1 MFSSFRE
8 KNREKRM
15 SKNLDSD
22 TFSSRAKQ
30 HRKTFG
36 DSNKMA
42 KTTKAV
48 KNLQYMK
55 KKYEPKTP
63 INEVYKS
70 KDMFKNIREQS
81 IKQSNRYKERTRERS
96 TVISKHNAKTL

>member
-1 MFSSFRE
+1 
-8 KNREKRM
+8 M

-36 DSNKMA
+36 DNNKMA
-42 KTTKAV
+42 KTTKVV

-55 KKYEPKTP
+55 NKYEPKTP
-63 INEVYKS
+63 INEGYKS
-70 KDMFKNIREQS
+70 KDLFKNIREQS
-81 IKQSNRYKERTRERS
+81 IKKPNGYKDRTRERS
-96 TVISKHNAKTL
+96 TVISKLCVKTL